1 MNTHDQPETA
11 IDLPNSE
18 TDKRSR
24 WLFWGGILLFLIA
37 TALISLWVLSHDTVA
52 KVNTLQDQLAA
63 AKPWLLAWR
72 IGLLFFWVGF
82 YPYWVNKAA
91 DYLRFSPQQ
100 RQVALNQRWRVALL
114 LLLMELLFAQRGPAL
129 LLHWLFPGR

>member
-1 MNTHDQPETA
+1 MNVDDP
-11 IDLPNSE
+11 SE
-18 TDKRSR
+18 TGLSLPTAETEKRSR
-24 WLFWGGILLFLIA
+24 WLFWGGILLFLVA

-72 IGLLFFWVGF
+72 VGLLVFLVGCF
-82 YPYWVNKAA
+82 PFWVNKAA
-91 DYLRFSPQQ
+91 DYLQFHPQQ

-114 LLLMELLFAQRGPAL
+114 FLLMELLFAQRGPAL
-129 LLHWLFPGR
+129 LLHLLFPGR